1 MVEAKQT
8 SDFYTEVKQ
17 LAIKNTEVYRKL
29 VCLAQQ
35 NDDNSEVVLS
45 KYYFG
50 SEEHQQQFESDCVS
64 ILQEQT
70 SDSVMQIIDLYQDE
84 DG

>member
-29 VCLAQQ
+29 VCLAHQ

-50 SEEHQQQFESDCVS
+50 SEEHQ
-64 ILQEQT
+64 
-70 SDSVMQIIDLYQDE
+70 
-84 DG
+84 